1 MTTLL
6 QDAPKSKAKAFACS
20 LTAEINGQPYGVEPI
35 DPGECGTKAYRL
47 TKRWADG
54 AVYDVIRED
63 DGHVA
68 CDCPD
73 YEARHRGN
81 GFGMCKHGRSLV
93 TLGLLDAPKAPEPAA
108 RPFAAGVPSDRDR
121 AASRAFGIKLPARA
135 EAPAPSAPRDVTDA
149 LIACLACPDCEG
161 LGCPSC
167 VDTPAD
173 GPTVYGCRPVG
184 ADRSDQLPHC
194 VPVGADRPTSV
205 QPRESG
211 EADAPSEAA
220 GEPESFADDLA
231 DATTSEGTTGH
242 RGGREGDGRLT
253 LAEWVRG
260 EVERFR
266 KLDHA
271 AADLLADALA
281 EVARRIE
288 YVNARS
294 VHELE
299 SRWAVVE
306 APAA

>member
-1 MTTLL
+1 MLHE
-6 QDAPKSKAKAFACS
+6 APAVKSKAF
-20 LTAEINGQPYGVEPI
+20 
-35 DPGECGTKAYRL
+35 
-47 TKRWADG
+47 
-54 AVYDVIRED
+54 
-63 DGHVA
+63 GHNI
-68 CDCPD
+68 P
-73 YEARHRGN
+73 
-81 GFGMCKHGRSLV
+81 S
-93 TLGLLDAPKAPEPAA
+93 DAPSEA
-108 RPFAAGVPSDRDR
+108 DR
-121 AASRAFGIKLPARA
+121 AASRAFGIKLPVKA
-135 EAPAPSAPRDVTDA
+135 EAPAPSAPRDMTDA
-149 LIACLACPDCEG
+149 LIAMLACPDCEG

-167 VDTPAD
+167 VDPAQAN
-173 GPTVYGCRPVG
+173 GPTVNKRNPVG